1 VLADCGLLNIPE
13 IGNRISETVYTSEE
27 AEGYSLSLMSIDR
40 CFWQV
45 IVQFQIRIIRSRNMR
60 VLGFVE
66 VQLRSLLKET
76 ASSHCVTGARSLR
89 GSLHSQI
96 SLPPRHEDIYE
107 E

>member
-60 VLGFVE
+60 VLGFCRGAVE
-66 VQLRSLLKET
+66 VFVEGNCVQPLRDWCPQSEGQPTLT
-76 ASSHCVTGARSLR
+76 
-89 GSLHSQI
+89 
-96 SLPPRHEDIYE
+96 D
-107 E
+107 